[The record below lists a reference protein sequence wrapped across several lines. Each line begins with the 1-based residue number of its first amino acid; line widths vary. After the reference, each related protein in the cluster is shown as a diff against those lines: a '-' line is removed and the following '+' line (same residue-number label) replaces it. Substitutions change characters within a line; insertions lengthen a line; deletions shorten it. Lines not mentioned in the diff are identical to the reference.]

1 MEKYFVDKKEEIGAH
16 EVVERSI
23 EPKISREF
31 VNAIIGPRRAGKTF
45 FLFSLIKKL
54 KPEDE
59 DFLFINLEDDEI
71 KNLSRNEIVRC
82 IQKHVEIY
90 GNEPKYLFFDEIQNL
105 EGWQSFIYSLSEKK
119 RYFIFIT
126 GSSSKLL
133 SREIATQLRGRSLN
147 VIVFPFSFK
156 EFLLTKNFE
165 IKKLY
170 SSLEEGKIK
179 NYLTEY
185 LKHGGFPQV
194 VLGKIDEKTFFREYI
209 NIVLYKDL
217 IERYRIENPEVA
229 KLLLYSVIQSFA
241 KEFSINKIYRQL
253 KQKTKVSNKTLYQYS
268 SYLEEVLFSFMLR
281 KFYFSQKKSLLS
293 VPKVYINDVG
303 LAYNYSE
310 FSENTGRL
318 IENLVFLELKK
329 LELGNIIEVYYWRDY
344 QQREVDFVVREG
356 VKVRELIQ
364 VCYDIEDFTTKE
376 RELKALIKASKEL
389 KCKNLKVITWDYEG
403 EEEFKGKRIEY
414 IPLWKWL
421 LS

>member
-1 MEKYFVDKKEEIGAH
+1 
-16 EVVERSI
+16 
-23 EPKISREF
+23 
-31 VNAIIGPRRAGKTF
+31 
-45 FLFSLIKKL
+45 LIKKL

-90 GNEPKYLFFDEIQNL
+90 GNEPEYLFFDEIQNL

-179 NYLTEY
+179 NYLSRY

-194 VLGKIDEKTFFREYI
+194 VLGKIDENKFQKLRLSQQ
-209 NIVLYKDL
+209 NIWFTHLSKSSL
-217 IERYRIENPEVA
+217 IFQFYSGTPIIEN
-229 KLLLYSVIQSFA
+229 F
-241 KEFSINKIYRQL
+241 F
-253 KQKTKVSNKTLYQYS
+253 
-268 SYLEEVLFSFMLR
+268 
-281 KFYFSQKKSLLS
+281 
-293 VPKVYINDVG
+293 
-303 LAYNYSE
+303 
-310 FSENTGRL
+310 
-318 IENLVFLELKK
+318 
-329 LELGNIIEVYYWRDY
+329 
-344 QQREVDFVVREG
+344 
-356 VKVRELIQ
+356 
-364 VCYDIEDFTTKE
+364 
-376 RELKALIKASKEL
+376 
-389 KCKNLKVITWDYEG
+389 
-403 EEEFKGKRIEY
+403 
-414 IPLWKWL
+414 
-421 LS
+421 

>member
-293 VPKVYINDVG
+293 MPKVYINDVG
-303 LAYNYSE
+303 ICNYSE

-318 IENLVFLELKK
+318 MENLVFLELKK
-329 LELGNIIEVYYWRDY
+329 LELGNIIEVYYWKDY

-364 VCYDIEDFTTKE
+364 VTYATGRDEIEK
-376 RELKALIKASKEL
+376 REIKGLLKASEEL
-389 KCKNLKVITWDYEG
+389 RCKNLSVITWDYEG
-403 EEEFKGKRIEY
+403 EEGFKNRKIKF
-414 IPLWKWL
+414 IPLWRWL